1 MRNIK
6 NVLCLT
12 LLSICIVGCG
22 SKEPKEQLNY
32 TEVEVKEEDKEHTE
46 LDSEENKTEE
56 VEEKR
61 PAVEGSAIVGIS
73 EQAGAN
79 KDSVYGKKRI
89 LIIDGKA
96 LAVLENSDIYFEYNK
111 DDNTITVDENDWNKV
126 TESDESINDMVEE
139 VEEDTDTELLAKD
152 DTDDNE
158 LLSKDDTEDKEL
170 LSKEDSTE
178 TTEENTD
185 TETEVDE
192 TTSEVALASA
202 DELPTLMDL
211 LNSHK

>member
-1 MRNIK
+1 MKSIK

-46 LDSEENKTEE
+46 LDSEEAKTEE
-56 VEEKR
+56 VEEKK

-79 KDSVYGKKRI
+79 KDSAYGKKRI

-96 LAVLENSDIYFEYNK
+96 LAVLESSDIYFEYNK
-111 DDNTITVDENDWNKV
+111 DDNTVTIDEKDWNKV
-126 TESDESINDMVEE
+126 AESVESLTDMVEE
-139 VEEDTDTELLAKD
+139 VDENTDTELLAKD
-152 DTDDNE
+152 DTDDR
-158 LLSKDDTEDKEL
+158 EL

-178 TTEENTD
+178 TTEEDAN
-185 TETEVDE
+185 TETVNDE
-192 TTSEVALASA
+192 TTSEVVLASA
-202 DELPTLMDL
+202 DELPTLIDL